1 MYDLDKSTNGV
12 YSLNYHFITCVKY
25 RRNIFSRDDIVS
37 DLKTIVEQVSQDY
50 DVKVI
55 GQECGV
61 DHIHILFRCK
71 PTLIFKDYI
80 QALKGRSARY
90 LRAKYPDYLKTML
103 WGKHFWSPTYFLA
116 TTGNVTIDILKQY
129 VENQRK
135 ELIDS
140 DEQDLQIQNIS
151 KSESNNSD
159 K

>member
-1 MYDLDKSTNGV
+1 MYDLDKGTNGI

-25 RRNIFSRDDIVS
+25 RRNIFSRGDIVS
-37 DLKTIVEQVSQDY
+37 DLKTIVERVSQEY

-55 GQECGV
+55 EQERGI

-103 WGKHFWSPTYFLA
+103 WGKHFWSPTYFLV

-140 DEQDLQIQNIS
+140 DE
-151 KSESNNSD
+151 
-159 K
+159 

>member
-1 MYDLDKSTNGV
+1 MVHLILVT
-12 YSLNYHFITCVKY
+12 KY
-25 RRNIFSRDDIVS
+25 RKKLFYGNLRDDI
-37 DLKTIVEQVSQDY
+37 KQYIY
-50 DVKVI
+50 DICRQNHWYIKRM
-55 GQECGV
+55 ETDK

-71 PTLIFKDYI
+71 PTLIFKDYV

-103 WGKHFWSPTYFLA
+103 QGKHFWSPTYFLV

-140 DEQDLQIQNIS
+140 DE
-151 KSESNNSD
+151 
-159 K
+159 